1 MELNVNVRVPAVE
14 KLIDYT
20 ASGLGSVA
28 GPILAPGRAWLEGK
42 ALEIEAKST
51 GRALITH
58 SEAMAQA
65 QAYIQS
71 PETAVQGELDFS
83 QRAEMRFR
91 YQVEKQQ
98 RNIEDIVHS
107 AAENLDG
114 KEVPDA
120 EPDHDWTSRFF
131 VDAQDV
137 SSSRMKE
144 LYGKVLSG
152 QIERPGSFSLMSLSV
167 LRNMDQ
173 RTARR
178 FQTLCSACITLMPGG
193 QAIMD
198 CRVPVLTGDAGN
210 NALRNYGLSFDQL
223 NVLNEHGLIIS
234 DYNSWFPFSMNFVRI
249 EGGKKTVPVPFRF
262 LGQFWGLE
270 VIDDSREEPGAD
282 FKIAGV
288 ALTQV
293 GRELSTI
300 VEIEPMDQFA
310 EDFKSALRERNL
322 RLMPVEILPL
332 RLSQIQTVHDRS
344 GLMAA

>member
-28 GPILAPGRAWLEGK
+28 GPILAPPRAWLEGK
-42 ALEIEAKST
+42 ALEIEAKSK

-71 PETAVQGELDFS
+71 PETAVQGELDVS

-91 YQVEKQQ
+91 FQVEKQQ
-98 RNIEDIVHS
+98 RNIEDIVHN

-114 KEVPDA
+114 KEVPHV

-173 RTARR
+173 ATARL

-193 QAIMD
+193 EIIMD
-198 CRVPVLTGDAGN
+198 CRVPVLTGNAAS
-210 NALRNYGLSFDQL
+210 NALRQYGLSFDQL

-234 DYNSWFPFSMNFVRI
+234 DYNSRHPFQISFVHI

-262 LGQFWGLE
+262 QGQFWALE
-270 VIDDSREEPGAD
+270 VIDDSREEPGEE
-282 FKIAGV
+282 FSIPGV

-310 EDFKSALRERNL
+310 EDFESKLRSRNL
-322 RLMPVEILPL
+322 HMSAVKLQL
-332 RLSQIQTVHDRS
+332 
-344 GLMAA
+344 